1 MQMQTG
7 LRNITYAWG
16 PSSLSVLSQCYG
28 GEPHRFGLPTATAL
42 LSHTLL
48 GYHAMN
54 DEIFLL

>member
-16 PSSLSVLSQCYG
+16 PSSLTVLSQCYG
-28 GEPHRFGLPTATAL
+28 GESHRFGLPRGTAL

-48 GYHAMN
+48 GYRATK